1 MSYKIII
8 VEDEKVTLRLL
19 EHTLKQAGFEVFTA
33 CDGSSG
39 LKIIRDHIP
48 AIVIS
53 DILLPGIDGLELT
66 KKIKEDPKLAKIKVV
81 LMSAVYKGQAYRT
94 YIYEAGAD
102 YFVEKP
108 LDMKELLDYLKE
120 ILLSVSSF

>member
-1 MSYKIII
+1 MSYKIVII
-8 VEDEKVTLRLL
+8 EDEKVTLRLL

-39 LKIIRDHIP
+39 LKIVRDHIP

-53 DILLPGIDGLELT
+53 DILLPIVDGLELT
-66 KKIKEDPKLAKIKVV
+66 KKIKEDPKLARIKII
-81 LMSAVYKGQAYRT
+81 LMSAVYKSQAYRT
-94 YIYEAGAD
+94 YIHESGAD
-102 YFVEKP
+102 YFIEKP

-120 ILLSVSSF
+120 ILSSISSA